1 MEPISPD
8 NYLEPDQVARS
19 IKEGYGVEDQST
31 LDYLSNN
38 RDVLDSINIS
48 SKNADEIQEAAQEHY
63 TTFGKNEERVGSGG
77 FESFFSRPDTEED
90 TVSTMP
96 VPDDSS
102 NTEGDPDNFIGNVAY
117 NSNMFDD
124 KGDIQNAGEY
134 AVSVPKGGYTA
145 NNPAPDPNLGFKNAI
160 SAEKEG
166 GTGFFT
172 REQVQYFKDII
183 QNQDYFNQDPNY
195 AEADNFDDYWEHKGG
210 NTFDLK
216 PGTPIASA
224 FSRGSGDGMWR
235 DINNNPTTIENAVYQ
250 RGGKKGQPLSVR
262 DIIYAGTNGMEGL
275 ANQYESA

>member
-1 MEPISPD
+1 
-8 NYLEPDQVARS
+8 
-19 IKEGYGVEDQST
+19 
-31 LDYLSNN
+31 
-38 RDVLDSINIS
+38 
-48 SKNADEIQEAAQEHY
+48 
-63 TTFGKNEERVGSGG
+63 
-77 FESFFSRPDTEED
+77 
-90 TVSTMP
+90 MP

-102 NTEGDPDNFIGNVAY
+102 NTEGDPDNYIGNVAY
-117 NSNMFDD
+117 DSNMFDD

-145 NNPAPDPNLGFKNAI
+145 NNPAPDPDLGFKNAV
-160 SAEKEG
+160 SAKKEG

-250 RGGKKGQPLSVR
+250 RGGKKGQPLSVM
-262 DIIYAGTNGMEGL
+262 DVIYTGSNGMEGL
-275 ANQYESA
+275 ANQYGGAGDGEGAGDSDGE